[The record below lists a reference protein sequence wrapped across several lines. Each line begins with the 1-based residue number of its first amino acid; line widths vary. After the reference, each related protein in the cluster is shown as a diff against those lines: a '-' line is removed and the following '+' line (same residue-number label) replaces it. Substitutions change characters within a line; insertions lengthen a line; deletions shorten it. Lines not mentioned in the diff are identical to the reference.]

1 MSAISCTQRLSTV
14 ARRSTS
20 GDKSPATIPT
30 TRGEPTTPQSTR
42 GSPGKRPSQTARG
55 GLASEAR
62 PHELPPHLS
71 QARPASRAPCLLPR
85 ARQASRAPCLERAL
99 RCAPAHAARPRS
111 CSRSR
116 HSPSAPQ
123 RASAPLRAAARQNHA
138 RRHGRSC
145 FLSCSA
151 LAPAPAPPQRCAVA
165 SCSRLNPRRYSVST
179 ALDAAQCA
187 AEDNEG
193 FALALSHLA
202 AIYLSFPHLPL
213 SRHDRRAGNRQEMR
227 EGKPAHARLTAVP
240 FLVFLGHPRHR
251 L

>member
-20 GDKSPATIPT
+20 AAEHKRKPWQTSLSDRTRRPGQRGAAPRAATAPLT
-30 TRGEPTTPQSTR
+30 S
-42 GSPGKRPSQTARG
+42 
-55 GLASEAR
+55 ASCVA
-62 PHELPPHLS
+62 
-71 QARPASRAPCLLPR
+71 RAPCLLPR

-123 RASAPLRAAARQNHA
+123 RACAPLRAAARSKPH
-138 RRHGRSC
+138 C
-145 FLSCSA
+145 SCSA

-165 SCSRLNPRRYSVST
+165 SFSRLIPRRYSVST

-193 FALALSHLA
+193 FALALEPSCSQ
-202 AIYLSFPHLPL
+202 IYLSFL
-213 SRHDRRAGNRQEMR
+213 S
-227 EGKPAHARLTAVP
+227 P
-240 FLVFLGHPRHR
+240 PRSFET
-251 L
+251 